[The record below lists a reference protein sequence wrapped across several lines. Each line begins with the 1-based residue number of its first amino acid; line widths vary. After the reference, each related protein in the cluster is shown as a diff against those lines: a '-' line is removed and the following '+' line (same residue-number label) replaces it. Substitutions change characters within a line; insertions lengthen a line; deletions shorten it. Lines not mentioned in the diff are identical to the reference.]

1 MKWLN
6 LFETDNVNYSQFCKD
21 IFSALDCFDWGKSPE
36 FKTLNGG

>member
-21 IFSALDCFDWGKSPE
+21 VFSGLDCIHWGETPGLKP
-36 FKTLNGG
+36 